1 MPTRKMLYSAF
12 ITLLSIGLI
21 GPWYFG
27 QEHQISLKISQVAT
41 RQNGTSLEL
50 ASIAKFPWDRVFVF
64 VPYTSC
70 SDITDSIGFKWGRD
84 MLTSIES
91 SDSVNL
97 IVFTQGGHVT
107 CWFEHPRDEGD
118 FAPVASLI
126 GYTRTEAK
134 FEIQRD
140 ENGWCSVVHPSNK
153 DAEQTHA
160 AKWPINRPRT
170 LVALLAATR

>member
-1 MPTRKMLYSAF
+1 V
-12 ITLLSIGLI
+12 
-21 GPWYFG
+21 FG
-27 QEHQISLKISQVAT
+27 
-41 RQNGTSLEL
+41 
-50 ASIAKFPWDRVFVF
+50 
-64 VPYTSC
+64 PYTSC

-118 FAPVASLI
+118 FAHVASLI

-134 FEIQRD
+134 FEI
-140 ENGWCSVVHPSNK
+140 
-153 DAEQTHA
+153 
-160 AKWPINRPRT
+160 
-170 LVALLAATR
+170 